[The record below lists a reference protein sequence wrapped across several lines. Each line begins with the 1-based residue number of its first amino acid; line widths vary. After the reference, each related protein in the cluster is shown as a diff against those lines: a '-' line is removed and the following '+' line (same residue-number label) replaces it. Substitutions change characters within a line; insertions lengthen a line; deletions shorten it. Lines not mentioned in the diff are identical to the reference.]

1 MASPE
6 SSAPASWAIGGGAGL
21 PTLARPVRTRSVWWR
36 LVRNPRVIAGGTVLL
51 AFYLIALLAPF
62 VAPEDPNRQVLIE
75 RLNAPS
81 LAHPMGTDGLGRD
94 ILSRAIWGARVSL
107 SVSVVAT
114 LVSVV
119 IGALVGLI
127 AGWFGGWADNLL
139 MRIADVFLAFP
150 IFILLITVVAIY
162 GSSVLLLI
170 LFLGLAAW
178 PQTARLSRAEVLS
191 LAKREFV
198 LAARVGGAS
207 NRRILLVHILPH
219 LIPLLMV
226 AATLRV
232 AIVILVEAGL
242 SYFGLGVTPPTPTW
256 GNMVADGRTFL
267 ATAWWITTF
276 PGLLIVTTVL
286 MYNVLGDGMRGA
298 LDPPRVARM

>member
-1 MASPE
+1 MANPE
-6 SSAPASWAIGGGAGL
+6 SSAPASWAIGGGTVQA
-21 PTLARPVRTRSVWWR
+21 PLARPIHSRSIWWR
-36 LVRNPRVIAGGTVLL
+36 LVRNPRVIVGGTVLL
-51 AFYLIALLAPF
+51 AFYLIALLAPI
-62 VAPEDPNRQVLIE
+62 VAPEDPNKQELIE
-75 RLNAPS
+75 RLKAPS

-94 ILSRAIWGARVSL
+94 ILSRAIWGARLSL
-107 SVSVVAT
+107 LISVVAT
-114 LVSVV
+114 LVSIV
-119 IGALVGLI
+119 IGAQLGLI
-127 AGWFGGWADNLL
+127 AGWFGGWLDNLL

-162 GSSVLLLI
+162 GSSALLLI

-178 PQTARLSRAEVLS
+178 PQTARLARAEVLS

-198 LAARVGGAS
+198 LAARVSGAS
-207 NRRILLVHILPH
+207 NRRILFVHILPH

-232 AIVILVEAGL
+232 AIVLLVEAAL

-256 GNMVADGRTFL
+256 GNMIADGRTYL

-286 MYNVLGDGMRGA
+286 MYNVLGDGMRRA
-298 LDPPRVARM
+298 LDPPRVSRL